1 MDYNKKY
8 NVSCKG
14 LLKGD
19 YIEYNE
25 YSIYCKYKK
34 ECLILSRK
42 LKIKIKTKF
51 GIEKYFEYT
60 ALQDNQVIKIK
71 TQNIKIHSIMRSK

>member
-8 NVSCKG
+8 NVSFKG
-14 LLKGD
+14 LVKGD
-19 YIEYNE
+19 YIEYSE

-42 LKIKIKTKF
+42 LKAKIKTNF
-51 GIEKYFEYT
+51 GPKKYFEY
-60 ALQDNQVIKIK
+60 AVLQNNEVVKIK

>member
-8 NVSCKG
+8 NVSFKG

-19 YIEYNE
+19 YITYSE

-34 ECLILSRK
+34 ECLILNRK
-42 LKIKIKTKF
+42 LKAKIKTKF
-51 GIEKYFEYT
+51 GLEKYFEYT
-60 ALQDNQVIKIK
+60 VLKDNEVIKLK
-71 TQNIKIHSIMRSK
+71 TQNIKIHSIMRAK